1 MIRQSLPIVGFEN
14 QIRIKWFYAI
24 KLRLA
29 CCPSYVE
36 FRCRMGSLASMKH
49 TARSQQ
55 ERREQAAGLLAL
67 DLAALGRWR
76 QFDSHS
82 RVCP

>member
-1 MIRQSLPIVGFEN
+1 
-14 QIRIKWFYAI
+14 
-24 KLRLA
+24 
-29 CCPSYVE
+29 
-36 FRCRMGSLASMKH
+36 MGSLASMKH